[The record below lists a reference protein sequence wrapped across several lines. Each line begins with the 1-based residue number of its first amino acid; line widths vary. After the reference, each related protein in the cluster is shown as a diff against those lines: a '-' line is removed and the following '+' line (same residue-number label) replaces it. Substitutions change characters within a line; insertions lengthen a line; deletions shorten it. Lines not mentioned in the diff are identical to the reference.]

1 MLKQDIQNAT
11 TEALKNKDS
20 FTVDVLRMILAAIS
34 AKEKDKRYKL
44 AQQKPEMSEEQL
56 QKESAFSDQEV
67 IDTLSSEVK
76 KRRDAIVLYEQGKR
90 PELAEK
96 EKKEIE
102 LIQKYLPAQLS
113 LEELR
118 KLVEESIAKV
128 GAKEIKDT
136 GKIMQDLMPKVKGR
150 AEGSEISKIIKELLS
165 K

>member
-76 KRRDAIVLYEQGKR
+76 KRRDAIALYEQGKR

-96 EKKEIE
+96 ERKEIE
-102 LIQKYLPAQLS
+102 LIQKYLPAQLPP
-113 LEELR
+113 EELR

>member
-76 KRRDAIVLYEQGKR
+76 KRRDAIALYEQGKR

>member
-113 LEELR
+113 PEELR

-128 GAKEIKDT
+128 GATEIKDT
-136 GKIMQDLMPKVKGR
+136 GKIMQDLMPKVKGK